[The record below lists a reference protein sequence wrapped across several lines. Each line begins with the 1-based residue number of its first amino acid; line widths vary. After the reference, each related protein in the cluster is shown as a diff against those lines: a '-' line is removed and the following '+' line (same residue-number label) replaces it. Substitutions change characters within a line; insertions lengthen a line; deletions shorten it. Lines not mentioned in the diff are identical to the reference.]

1 MELLIVLV
9 ALLAIGVLV
18 STAFRAFV
26 AVTIVHDYERGLRY
40 RSGRLVGLAETG
52 THLTV
57 RPFSEMRLLDVRPAI
72 VPVDGQEILTAD
84 GATAKISLTAR
95 YVVGDAVA
103 AITRDADFRRTLYL
117 LLQLALRDAVSGRT
131 LEEVLEARRALGP
144 EVRET
149 CAARLAE
156 LGVELLEV
164 EVRDVMLPAELR
176 RAYAG
181 VVAARKDGQV
191 ALERARS
198 ETAALRSL
206 ANTGHMLDENPGLLQ
221 LRILQQLGESSGST
235 VVYGASPERGV
246 VPKVASPAVAT
257 QRRRAAGVDR
267 DDPSS

>member
-1 MELLIVLV
+1 MELLIAIVTLLV
-9 ALLAIGVLV
+9 IGLLV
-18 STAFRAFV
+18 SAVFRAFV

-40 RSGRLVGLAETG
+40 RSGRLVGLAGTG
-52 THLTV
+52 SHITV

-84 GATAKISLTAR
+84 GVTAKISLTAR

-103 AITRDADFRRTLYL
+103 AITRDADFRRTLHL
-117 LLQLALRDAVSGRT
+117 MLQLALRDAVTGRT

-144 EVRET
+144 EVREA
-149 CAARLAE
+149 CATRLAE

-191 ALERARS
+191 DLERARS
-198 ETAALRSL
+198 ETATLRSL
-206 ANTGHMLDENPGLLQ
+206 ANTGRMLDENPGLLQ

-246 VPKVASPAVAT
+246 VLKAGPPAGVT
-257 QRRRAAGVDR
+257 PRGRAARIDR
-267 DDPSS
+267 DDQPG